1 MLAWVVVTVKL
12 VAVPAVWQLT
22 PPEPVK
28 PGSPLHAPEA
38 RYVLLSTKYA
48 SWAVA
53 ALRASAATRAL
64 KPRDRYAE
72 NCGIAIAAR
81 IPMMATTT
89 SSSISVKP
97 LDFFRFILETLCIL
111 SPLAGWVWSCLDTC
125 RDPLAVAEPSK
136 QARCH
141 EESARSRGTAGRKRR
156 RFAARTD
163 GAASR
168 LHVRACPPIATKL
181 TPGTISITGSAQ
193 GAYRA
198 PTRRRGAL
206 GRRRGD
212 RRRAAPRRGRAH
224 RRAHAV
230 TESLAD
236 LPRRRPH
243 HIDLEAFSRAHRNM
257 RRLRHILIEPDGK
270 KTHLVGW
277 ARVNSRTLG
286 PPQ

>member
-1 MLAWVVVTVKL
+1 MFAWLVVTVKP
-12 VAVPAVWQLT
+12 VVPTRAVLQTT
-22 PPEPVK
+22 PPELLK
-28 PGSPLHAPEA
+28 PGSALQAPAEYA
-38 RYVLLSTKYA
+38 LLSTKYA
-48 SWAVA
+48 SSAVA
-53 ALRASAATRAL
+53 ALRASDATRAL
-64 KPRDRYAE
+64 KPRERYAE
-72 NCGIAIAAR
+72 NCGIAVAAR

-136 QARCH
+136 RARCH

-212 RRRAAPRRGRAH
+212 
-224 RRAHAV
+224 
-230 TESLAD
+230 
-236 LPRRRPH
+236 
-243 HIDLEAFSRAHRNM
+243 
-257 RRLRHILIEPDGK
+257 
-270 KTHLVGW
+270 
-277 ARVNSRTLG
+277 
-286 PPQ
+286 